1 MPKFIDSLKK
11 SGKLSDINI
20 TIAVVGSRIL
30 EEFEKDYF
38 DQGWGVFESN
48 LTIYGFDAD
57 PDACKIMNQKLQSS
71 NIVHKEKHIPLALWN
86 CVSTETLYLTKYPAC
101 SSLYPPNQSFL
112 SRFVGGQSSMQV
124 VSKEPIETTTLDNF
138 CAAEGIDSI
147 DFLQIDTQ
155 GADLKVLQGSENL
168 LKNLLFLKVE
178 VEFARL
184 YENVPLF
191 SDVDLYLRDKGF
203 SLIDFGK
210 LHRDTR
216 RIAPLKSE
224 EHPGQLTWTDAF
236 YFQDLI
242 QESELSKKTPEKLLK
257 LACVADIL
265 DFYDIAM
272 ETLEY
277 ITWKYGDQPRY
288 NFANNL
294 AEVISKY
301 PKAIEMGINFL
312 PEMQRI
318 KHYLDSKYVKE
329 SSSNKEND
337 LDLNIALREINWIA
351 FPDWSQP
358 EETLGLGL
366 QEAIKRLVSHPD
378 RAKMTLLIDHTN
390 MEAEDA
396 DLLLSSVTMN
406 LLMEESVEVDEG
418 PEIILVRDLSEVQ
431 WSVLMPKLQGRIKLE
446 HENQEAISLSRV
458 NTIPLIELGDLDVHE
473 PTVD

>member
-1 MPKFIDSLKK
+1 
-11 SGKLSDINI
+11 
-20 TIAVVGSRIL
+20 
-30 EEFEKDYF
+30 
-38 DQGWGVFESN
+38 
-48 LTIYGFDAD
+48 
-57 PDACKIMNQKLQSS
+57 MNQKLQSS
-71 NIVHKEKHIPLALWN
+71 NMAHKEKHIPLALWN
-86 CVSTETLYLTKYPAC
+86 CVSTETLYVTRYPAC

-112 SRFVGGQSSMQV
+112 SRFVGGELSMQV
-124 VSKEPIETTTLDNF
+124 VLEETIETTTLDDF
-138 CAAEGIDSI
+138 CHAEGISSI
-147 DFLQIDTQ
+147 DFLPIDTQ
-155 GADLKVLQGSENL
+155 GADLRILQGSENL

-178 VEFARL
+178 VEFTRL
-184 YENVPLF
+184 YENQPLF
-191 SDVDLYLRDKGF
+191 SDVDVYLRDKGF
-203 SLIDFGK
+203 SLLDFGK
-210 LHRDTR
+210 LHRDSR
-216 RIAPLKSE
+216 RASPLKSE
-224 EHPGQLTWTDAF
+224 KHPGQLTWTDAF

-242 QESELSKKTPEKLLK
+242 QESDSSKKTPEKLLK

-329 SSSNKEND
+329 SSRQKPND

-358 EETLGLGL
+358 EETLGLAL

-396 DLLLSSVTMN
+396 ELLLSSIVMN
-406 LLMEESVEVDEG
+406 LLMEESVEVDRG
-418 PEIILVRDLSEVQ
+418 PEIVLVGDLSEVQ
-431 WSVLMPKLQGRIKLE
+431 WSVLMPQLQGRIKLE
-446 HENQEAISLSRV
+446 NENQQVIALSQV
-458 NTIPLIELGDLDVHE
+458 DTIPLIELGDLDVHE

>member
-1 MPKFIDSLKK
+1 MPKFIESLKQ
-11 SGKLSDINI
+11 SGKLDNIDI
-20 TIAVVGSRIL
+20 TIAFVGSRLL
-30 EEFEKDYF
+30 EEYEKDYV
-38 DQGWGVFESN
+38 DQGWDLLGSN
-48 LTIYGFDAD
+48 LTIYGFDAHY
-57 PDACKIMNQKLQSS
+57 DACKTMNQKLQLS
-71 NIVHKEKHIPLALWN
+71 NMAHKEKHIPLALWN
-86 CVSTETLYLTKYPAC
+86 CVSTETLYVTRYPAC
-101 SSLYPPNQSFL
+101 SSLYPPNPLFL
-112 SRFVGGQSSMQV
+112 SRFVGGELSMQV
-124 VSKEPIETTTLDNF
+124 VLEETIETTTLDNF
-138 CAAEGIDSI
+138 CHEEGISSI

-155 GADLKVLQGSENL
+155 GAELRILQGSENL

-178 VEFARL
+178 VEFASL
-184 YENVPLF
+184 YENQPLF

-203 SLIDFGK
+203 SLLDFGK

-224 EHPGQLTWTDAF
+224 KHPGQLTWTDAF

-242 QESELSKKTPEKLLK
+242 QESDSFKKTPEKLLK

-294 AEVISKY
+294 AEVISEY
-301 PKAIEMGINFL
+301 PKAVEMGINLL

-318 KHYLDSKYVKE
+318 KHYLDSQYVKE
-329 SSSNKEND
+329 SSLNKPND

-358 EETLGLGL
+358 EATLGLAL

-378 RAKMTLLIDHTN
+378 RAKMTLLIDYTN

-396 DLLLSSVTMN
+396 ELLLSSVAMN

-446 HENQEAISLSRV
+446 HENQEAIALSRV